1 MDERVQQDRHALI
14 TTGVSK
20 EEQTDHDGD
29 AAVMVDVEEGDLAV
43 GLAQNKQESI
53 NELPV
58 LLNVENIH
66 ILYDYSTT
74 RLKIT

>member
-1 MDERVQQDRHALI
+1 MDERVQHDRHALI

-20 EEQTDHDGD
+20 KEQTDHDSD
-29 AAVMVDVEEGDLAV
+29 AAVMVDVKEGDLAV

-66 ILYDYSTT
+66 ILHDYATT
-74 RLKIT
+74 SLRIT